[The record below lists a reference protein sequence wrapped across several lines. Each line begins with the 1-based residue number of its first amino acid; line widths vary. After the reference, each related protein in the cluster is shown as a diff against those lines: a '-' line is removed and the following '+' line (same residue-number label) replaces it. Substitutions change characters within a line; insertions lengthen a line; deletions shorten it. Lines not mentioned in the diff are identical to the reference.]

1 MVTLE
6 PRQTTQEAN
15 QALEDKVNLQV
26 AEIME
31 AAEVEVERDRELKTR
46 TPAWQFSMPFAG
58 VRYFSYD

>member
-6 PRQTTQEAN
+6 VRQEIKETN
-15 QALEDKVNLQV
+15 QALEDKVTQQV

-31 AAEVEVERDRELKTR
+31 AAEVEEEPVREAIPA
-46 TPAWQFSMPFAG
+46 TPTWNFSMPFAG